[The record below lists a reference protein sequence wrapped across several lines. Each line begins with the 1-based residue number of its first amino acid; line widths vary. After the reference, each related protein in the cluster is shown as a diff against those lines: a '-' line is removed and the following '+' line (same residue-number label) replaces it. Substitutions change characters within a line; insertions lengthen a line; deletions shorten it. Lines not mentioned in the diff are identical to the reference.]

1 MPGEASFAEGTPS
14 RNVTDG
20 PCSRIGRVSH
30 AMISTS
36 AAPARVSPRLALVF
50 YSVAILLAALA
61 MLGVFNPGGYV
72 VVAVLFDHPFVFGV
86 LVLAAL
92 AVACWVGP
100 GPVAM
105 RATGLTLGAVAA
117 FGYAGFGA
125 LNWMSG
131 SPQHQIVTERA
142 PAGQLEFRVIE
153 GAQVIDT
160 VWELRV
166 RRPAGL
172 LSKEWSAGCLN
183 GDNPDDGVRELEVDR
198 QPQHRGDR
206 YGRTDSPGG
215 SRSGD
220 RPSAPTR
227 GHWSWVLARNP

>member
-183 GDNPDDGVRELEVDR
+183 GDNPDDGFASVKWIDNHSIAVTVTDGRILRVDLD
-198 QPQHRGDR
+198 PAT
-206 YGRTDSPGG
+206 GRPL
-215 SRSGD
+215 
-220 RPSAPTR
+220 RPVVTGA
-227 GHWSWVLARNP
+227 GC